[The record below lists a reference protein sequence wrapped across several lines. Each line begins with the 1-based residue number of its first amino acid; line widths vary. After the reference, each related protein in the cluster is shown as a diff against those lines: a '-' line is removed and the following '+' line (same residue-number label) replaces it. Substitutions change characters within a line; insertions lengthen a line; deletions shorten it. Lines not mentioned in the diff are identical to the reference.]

1 MDKDNKH
8 LFENYLNLNE
18 EKKKNRP
25 VPPPLPGK
33 KPIPPVIPGEEKRR
47 KEEERRRKWRE
58 RGKKINTGIEK
69 AVDYVTDKDN
79 LKAAGQG
86 AVNVARGAG
95 KAANYL
101 LNPFNQKGAL
111 SDAKNKM
118 ETFRD
123 YVAGVKSGDD
133 DITDLAR
140 IKGFRDSKVYP
151 RENDINLNQKVIDI
165 LSIPG
170 VNVSNEMPTFELK
183 TLSGDG
189 LGQNG
194 SDSRSVIPQIA
205 SAFGE
210 YVFKRNRP
218 LRSAAHIANLIL
230 DVYVLNLRKEIPPK
244 KAMEIALDEVIK
256 SGALKR
262 WLRDES
268 GLLPADVASVS
279 GSKK

>member
-8 LFENYLNLNE
+8 LFESYLSLD
-18 EKKKNRP
+18 EKKEKNP
-25 VPPPLPGK
+25 FKKSSPDDDDDK
-33 KPIPPVIPGEEKRR
+33 KPSLV
-47 KEEERRRKWRE
+47 
-58 RGKKINTGIEK
+58 GKALGY
-69 AVDYVTDKDN
+69 ATDPKN
-79 LKAAGQG
+79 VKAA
-86 AVNVARGAG
+86 ARGAG

-101 LNPFNQKGAL
+101 LNPFNKKGAI

-123 YVAGVKSGDD
+123 YVAGRTIADKG
-133 DITDLAR
+133 ITDLEAV
-140 IKGFRDSKVYP
+140 KGFRDKYVYP
-151 RENDINLNQKVIDI
+151 REHDETLNQKVLDI
-165 LSIPG
+165 LTIPH
-170 VNVSNEMPTFELK
+170 VPYPLQTI
-183 TLSGDG
+183 SGDG
-189 LGQNG
+189 AGPYG
-194 SDSRSVIPQIA
+194 SDSKKVIPQIA

-244 KAMEIALDEVIK
+244 KAMEIALDEVVK

>member
-8 LFENYLNLNE
+8 LFESYLSLD
-18 EKKKNRP
+18 EKRKENPFKKSSP
-25 VPPPLPGK
+25 DDDEDK
-33 KPIPPVIPGEEKRR
+33 KPTLGSKL
-47 KEEERRRKWRE
+47 
-58 RGKKINTGIEK
+58 GSKINTGIGK
-69 AVDYVTDKDN
+69 AVDYATDKDN
-79 LKAAGQG
+79 LKAG
-86 AVNVARGAG
+86 ARNVKTAARGVG
-95 KAANYL
+95 KAANYF
-101 LNPFNQKGAL
+101 LNPFNKKGAI

-123 YVAGVKSGDD
+123 YVAGRKSGDD
-133 DITDLAR
+133 GITDLAAV
-140 IKGFRDSKVYP
+140 KGFRDSYVYP

-170 VNVSNEMPTFELK
+170 VSVSNEMPTFELK

-218 LRSAAHIANLIL
+218 IKSAAHIANLIL

-244 KAMEIALDEVIK
+244 KAMEIALDEVVK

-262 WLRDES
+262 WIRDDS
-268 GLLPADVASVS
+268 GLLPADVASVT
-279 GSKK
+279 GTKK

>member
-8 LFENYLNLNE
+8 LFESYLNLD
-18 EKKKNRP
+18 EKKKENP
-25 VPPPLPGK
+25 FKKSSPDDDDDK
-33 KPIPPVIPGEEKRR
+33 KPSLGS
-47 KEEERRRKWRE
+47 
-58 RGKKINTGIEK
+58 KINTGIGK
-69 AVDYVTDKDN
+69 VVDYATDKDN
-79 LKAAGQG
+79 LKAG
-86 AVNVARGAG
+86 ARNVKTAARGAG
-95 KAANYL
+95 KAANYF
-101 LNPFNQKGAL
+101 LNPFNKKGAI

-123 YVAGVKSGDD
+123 YVAGSKSGDSG
-133 DITDLAR
+133 ITDLEAV
-140 IKGFRDSKVYP
+140 KGFRDKYVYP
-151 RENDINLNQKVIDI
+151 REHDETLNQKVLDI
-165 LSIPG
+165 LTIPH
-170 VNVSNEMPTFELK
+170 VPYPLQTI
-183 TLSGDG
+183 SGDG
-189 LGQNG
+189 AGPYG
-194 SDSRSVIPQIA
+194 SDSKKVLPQIA

-244 KAMEIALDEVIK
+244 KAMEIAIDEVIK